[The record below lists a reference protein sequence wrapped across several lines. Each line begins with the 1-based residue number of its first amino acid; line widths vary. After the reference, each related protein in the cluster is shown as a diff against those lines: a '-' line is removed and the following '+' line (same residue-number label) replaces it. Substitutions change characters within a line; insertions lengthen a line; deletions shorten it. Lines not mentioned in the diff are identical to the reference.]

1 MEGEN
6 KMNKELL
13 YTLDVIDQLTFDPN
27 TNYHI
32 KDEGNNWVKITS
44 YELEKATGFDKV
56 KVRILLSELK
66 QRKLIT
72 NNPKWS
78 GANSGWYP
86 TTRGHEVAV
95 YNRL

>member
-1 MEGEN
+1 MR
-6 KMNKELL
+6 KELL
-13 YTLDVIDQLTFDPN
+13 YMLDVIDQLTFTD
-27 TNYHI
+27 TYHI
-32 KDEGNNWVKITS
+32 LDEGSNWVKVTS
-44 YELEKATGFDKV
+44 YELEKAMGFDKV
-56 KVRILLSELK
+56 KVRLLLSELK

>member
-1 MEGEN
+1 
-6 KMNKELL
+6 MNKELL
-13 YTLDVIDQLTFDPN
+13 YTLDVIDQLTFTD
-27 TNYHI
+27 TYHI
-32 KDEGNNWVKITS
+32 LDEGSNWVKVTS

-56 KVRILLSELK
+56 KVRLLLSELK

-95 YNRL
+95 YSRL

>member
-1 MEGEN
+1 
-6 KMNKELL
+6 MNKELL
-13 YTLDVIDQLTFDPN
+13 YMLDVIDQLTFTN
-27 TNYHI
+27 TYHI
-32 KDEGNNWVKITS
+32 LDEGSNWVKVTS
-44 YELEKATGFDKV
+44 YELEKALGFDKV
-56 KVRILLSELK
+56 KVRLLLSELK

-95 YNRL
+95 YSRL

>member
-1 MEGEN
+1 M
-6 KMNKELL
+6 KKELL
-13 YTLDVIDQLTFDPN
+13 YMLDVIDQLTFTD
-27 TNYHI
+27 TYHI
-32 KDEGNNWVKITS
+32 LDEGSNWVKVTS

-56 KVRILLSELK
+56 KVRLLLSELK

-95 YNRL
+95 YSRL